1 MKKILPLFLIPF
13 FALHAI
19 NLENFYQIEDNT
31 LISAQGQQFPAL
43 NFDSPLHEE
52 LAYRLKDPEQ
62 ATIIHQAYQKHIM
75 PILPE
80 ELIPEFS
87 KALVKVSYFFGSQK
101 SSPERG
107 FRIALREE
115 GCSAWAEKEGQ
126 AMATFVSEA
135 NLPAHLPKKERK
147 EGPFTIVILM
157 TTASGGNESVT
168 HGIVACLSA
177 YKNIQTV
184 VIDVETLAK
193 EADPI
198 MLASGTVTYDGLYAS
213 VFQQQEDADI
223 LIQRDVVTRQLG
235 KYIPSRLG
243 SMLKERLLEINPDLI
258 ISTRS
263 YSVDDL
269 PLATLDIPFRMLH
282 CDYELSF
289 FLLDIYGKVNSDR
302 IRFWLPSME
311 PAVFKPLFAKA
322 NRLDLYSE
330 KDNQQELIEKISLL
344 LGITSEEAKKQFE
357 CIGYPT
363 RPEFKAITNP
373 QELENLRKKWDIQS
387 DEIAILVSMG
397 KNGVGT
403 LEKIYD
409 QLANLP
415 PRRWKFIFICGK
427 NEELKIRLKSR
438 LSSNSTNRF
447 TICGF
452 LSPEEMNE
460 LMNLSLVKITKP
472 GGAVTTE
479 ALVTKTYLL
488 IMSSHP
494 WEGAN
499 GDKIEKLGLGQQF
512 RSDLSLEVQIEESL
526 VKAKTIRA
534 QCSTELPNWKGLL
547 LNEIKTLR
555 AVQEA
560 QDINAFE

>member
-1 MKKILPLFLIPF
+1 MPLNRRARVL
-13 FALHAI
+13 
-19 NLENFYQIEDNT
+19 D
-31 LISAQGQQFPAL
+31 G
-43 NFDSPLHEE
+43 
-52 LAYRLKDPEQ
+52 
-62 ATIIHQAYQKHIM
+62 
-75 PILPE
+75 
-80 ELIPEFS
+80 ELILQCFLCLGSVSDPLLFVGSRCVESIQSRQELLPGFS
-87 KALVKVSYFFGSQK
+87 RALIKVGYFFGSQK

-107 FRIALREE
+107 FWIALGEE
-115 GCSAWAEKEGQ
+115 GCSSWAEKKSQEI
-126 AMATFVSEA
+126 AAFVSDA

-147 EGPFTIVILM
+147 EGPFTIVLLT

-168 HGIVACLSA
+168 HGIVNFLSA
-177 YKNIQTV
+177 DKNIETV
-184 VIDVETLAK
+184 VVDVETLAK
-193 EADPI
+193 ETDPI
-198 MLASGTVTYDGLYAS
+198 MLASGVVTYDGLYAS
-213 VFQQQEDADI
+213 AFQQQEDAEI

-243 SMLKERLLEINPDLI
+243 SLLKERLLEINPDLI

-289 FLLDIYGKVNSDR
+289 FLLDIYGKVDSDR

-322 NRLDLYSE
+322 NRLDLYNE
-330 KDNQQELIEKISLL
+330 RDNQQVLMEKVALV
-344 LGITSEEAKKQFE
+344 LGITPEEVQKQFE
-357 CIGYPT
+357 RIGYPT
-363 RPEFKAITNP
+363 RPEFKSITDAK
-373 QELENLRKKWDIQS
+373 ELESLRQKWDIEP
-387 DEIAILVSMG
+387 DEIPILISMG

-403 LEKIYD
+403 LEKIYN

-415 PRRWKFIFICGK
+415 PHRWKFIFICGK
-427 NEELKIRLKSR
+427 NEELKTKLKNR
-438 LSSNSTNRF
+438 PSSTLANRF

-460 LMNLSLVKITKP
+460 LMNLAPIKITKP

-488 IMSSHP
+488 MMGSHP

-499 GDKIEKLGLGQQF
+499 GDKIEKLGLGQQP
-512 RSDLSLEVQIEESL
+512 RSDLSLEVQIEEAL
-526 VKAKTIRA
+526 AKAKAIRTH
-534 QCSTELPNWKGLL
+534 CSIELPDWKSLL
-547 LNEIKTLR
+547 LNEIKILR
-555 AVQEA
+555 A
-560 QDINAFE
+560 N